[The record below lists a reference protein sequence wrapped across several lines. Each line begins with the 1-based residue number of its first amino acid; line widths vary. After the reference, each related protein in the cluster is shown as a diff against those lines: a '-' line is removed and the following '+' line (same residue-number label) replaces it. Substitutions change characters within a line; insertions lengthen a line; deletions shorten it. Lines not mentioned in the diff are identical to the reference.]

1 MTTTIL
7 VLVLLIALNAFFAA
21 SEFALV
27 ELNDLKV
34 KRNAKN
40 GDRKAKLLYQLISE
54 ESRFLSTI
62 QIGITL
68 AGFLA
73 SAFAAD
79 NFSDHFA
86 KFLYSQGV
94 PLSIEILDVISVVLI
109 TAILSFFTLV
119 FGELVPKKIALQKPE
134 MIAGIVVYPLTVIFF
149 IFYPLVKVLSFST
162 NIMIKLLGMDP
173 HAVRDEATEEEIR
186 MMIEIG
192 DEQGTIQKTEREMI
206 YNIFE
211 FNDKYISDIFT
222 HRTNIVAIPVDATLE
237 ETMEIVNT
245 SRFTRYPIYEGDIDN
260 IIGILHVKDLIQC
273 IGKNIEDFQIR
284 QFIRKPTFVFE
295 ALKVDVLFQA
305 MQTNNIHI
313 AIVVDEYGGTAGL
326 VTIEDVIE
334 EIVGEIHSEI
344 HEEETEI
351 KKLSPNQYIIKGIT
365 HLYKIEEALDVP
377 LPSEEYDTLNGFLL
391 EQLGHFPTKNQK
403 AMIEF
408 NNLRF
413 QIMEMDHNRIEKVLL
428 TILSKEDS

>member
-134 MIAGIVVYPLTVIFF
+134 MIAGIVVYPLTVIFY
-149 IFYPLVKVLSFST
+149 IFYPLVNVLSFST

-192 DEQGTIQKTEREMI
+192 DEQGTIQKSEREMI

-413 QIMEMDHNRIEKVLL
+413 QIMEIDHNRIEKVLL

>member
-134 MIAGIVVYPLTVIFF
+134 MIAGIVVYPLTVIFY
-149 IFYPLVKVLSFST
+149 IFYPLVNVLSFST

-192 DEQGTIQKTEREMI
+192 DEQGTIQKSEREMI

-413 QIMEMDHNRIEKVLL
+413 QIMEMNHNRIEKVLL

>member
-134 MIAGIVVYPLTVIFF
+134 MIAGIVVYPLTVIFY
-149 IFYPLVKVLSFST
+149 IFYPLVNVLSFST

-413 QIMEMDHNRIEKVLL
+413 QIMEMNHNRIEKVLL

>member
-134 MIAGIVVYPLTVIFF
+134 MIAGIVVYPLTVIFY
-149 IFYPLVKVLSFST
+149 IFYPLVNVLSFST